1 MRNATFPLIYAAL
14 IRQVIYPR
22 IYMEGDLINIVHAKG
37 EDKNNIKYIEHQHQY
52 PWQSVHCNIN
62 IALFLS

>member
-14 IRQVIYPR
+14 IRQVIYPG

-37 EDKNNIKYIEHQHQY
+37 EGKYNIKYIERQHQY
-52 PWQSVHCNIN
+52 P
-62 IALFLS
+62 